1 MMYDVTIKKK
11 RTCNLYNY
19 DFKKQSNERDLLLLF
34 TEGSK
39 ENKP

>member
-1 MMYDVTIKKK
+1 MHDVTIKKK

-19 DFKKQSNERDLLLLF
+19 DFKKQNERDLLLLF
-34 TEGSK
+34 TERSK